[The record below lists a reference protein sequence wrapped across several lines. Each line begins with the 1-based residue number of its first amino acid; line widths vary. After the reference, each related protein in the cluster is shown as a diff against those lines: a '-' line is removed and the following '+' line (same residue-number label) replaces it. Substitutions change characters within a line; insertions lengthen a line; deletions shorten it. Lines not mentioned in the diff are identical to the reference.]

1 MRRYLLERALER
13 LPADHRDRYA
23 QEWAADLAQ
32 LGRLRGIVWAL
43 GLCRAATRLA
53 RTFGHHP
60 QRALPLRALPQ
71 AGLDGAALAAAYV
84 FAYGVRFSD
93 GVPSMYKVLLW
104 QTVPFAAAG
113 GLAILVA
120 FGIYRHGAALLR
132 LCQAVAVTALA
143 IVGYAAVVQPTLRT
157 TPIGYVPLL
166 PPTGVLLLFAV
177 LAVPALLVTRVRVSA
192 RLTDS

>member
-1 MRRYLLERALER
+1 MRRYLLERALKR
-13 LPADHRDRYA
+13 LPPDRRDRYA

-43 GLCRAATRLA
+43 GLSRAAMRLA
-53 RTFGHHP
+53 RTFGHQP
-60 QRALPLRALPQ
+60 QRALALRALPQ
-71 AGLDGAALAAAYV
+71 AGLDGAALAAAYLL
-84 FAYGVRFSD
+84 AYRLRFD
-93 GVPSMYKVLLW
+93 GGVPSMYKDLLW
-104 QTVPFAAAG
+104 QTVPFAALG

-120 FGIYRHGAALLR
+120 FGVYRHGASPVR
-132 LCQAVAVTALA
+132 LCPAVPVTALA

-166 PPTGVLLLFAV
+166 PPTGVVLLFVV

-192 RLTDS
+192 RA

>member
-1 MRRYLLERALER
+1 MRRYLLERALKR
-13 LPADHRDRYA
+13 LPPDRRDRYA
-23 QEWAADLAQ
+23 HEWAADLAQ

-43 GLCRAATRLA
+43 GLCRAAMRLA

-60 QRALPLRALPQ
+60 QRALALRVLPQ
-71 AGLDGAALAAAYV
+71 AGLDGAALAAAYLL
-84 FAYGVRFSD
+84 AYRLRFD
-93 GVPSMYKVLLW
+93 EGVPPMYKDLLW

-113 GLAILVA
+113 GLAILAA
-120 FGIYRHGAALLR
+120 FGVYRHGAPLLR

-166 PPTGVLLLFAV
+166 PPTGVVLLFVV
-177 LAVPALLVTRVRVSA
+177 LAVPALLVTRVRVIA
-192 RLTDS
+192 RA